1 MQLIITIHFPNSIQT
16 LYGTKPNDVDMS
28 LNQDAILPIG
38 IFSNKLLCDN
48 QCLRLTSNFIL
59 FSP

>member
-28 LNQDAILPIG
+28 LNQAAVLPIG
-38 IFSNKLLCDN
+38 IFSKKLLCND
-48 QCLRLTSNFIL
+48 
-59 FSP
+59 